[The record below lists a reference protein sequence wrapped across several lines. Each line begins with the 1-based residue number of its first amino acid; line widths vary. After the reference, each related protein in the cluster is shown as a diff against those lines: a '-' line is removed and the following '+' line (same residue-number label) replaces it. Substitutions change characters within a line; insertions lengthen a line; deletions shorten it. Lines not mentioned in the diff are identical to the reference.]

1 MKFPEPRLESRNPSR
16 NLPFARETCHY
27 ILIHAGQNKGSVA
40 CAPDTAHRT
49 ERPRPLLSFG
59 LACNGGGSLSPRHP
73 VGWRPFQVGRR
84 DGRTTSKT
92 LSGSQLSE
100 LHMMENRW
108 KRYEKPL
115 KTMWW
120 FHVRSQLKDCSRIP
134 KRASLTL
141 TATQRP
147 DGSG

>member
-16 NLPFARETCHY
+16 NLPFARETCH
-27 ILIHAGQNKGSVA
+27 ISSFMPGKTRV
-40 CAPDTAHRT
+40 
-49 ERPRPLLSFG
+49 PLL
-59 LACNGGGSLSPRHP
+59 APPTRRTAPNGRDHCSRLVSHAMEVALLVPGTGGVEAIPS
-73 VGWRPFQVGRR
+73 GRR